1 MMIIK
6 LTLGQTERCL
16 QRLHQY
22 LDAHGPWEDAVFL
35 DLAGIKKINVCCN
48 RPGIGP
54 ILRRQLD
61 WSMCP
66 ACAAPDS
73 TLFLWEDEDL
83 SHFHQNIL
91 GLDLPL
97 EDDYLMLVTWDG
109 QRMSSFGGFS
119 TQDGFFSIWE
129 GDRQYYCV
137 QSLKPEELL
146 KIHLFAMNFSRL
158 ADTPASTLIHG
169 ACVGVDGKGVLLC
182 ARGGKGKSTLT
193 VSSLFQ
199 GFEYVSDDYLII
211 RKEVDKLLASPI
223 YSMTALSPQI
233 YSQLYDNLGPSRF
246 IGLNGRMNKYI
257 LDISGW
263 REQVRRNYPVK
274 ACLFPEIADVREPRI
289 VRCTPQEKGRAL
301 THIIHS
307 TIEQMQEQGNTYAVR
322 KLLGMLSGLDFYRI
336 ILSPDLLRNV
346 ECLRSFIKAL

>member
-1 MMIIK
+1 MIIK
-6 LTLGQTERCL
+6 LTTEQTELCL
-16 QRLHQY
+16 SRLHQY
-22 LDAHGPWEDAVFL
+22 LDAHGPWMDSVFL
-35 DLAGIKKINVCCN
+35 DLAGIKRIYVCCN

-66 ACAAPDS
+66 VCAAPDS

-91 GLDLPL
+91 GLNLPL

-137 QSLKPEELL
+137 QSMKPEELL

-233 YSQLYDNLGPSRF
+233 YSQLYDDLGPSRF

-274 ACLFPEIADVREPRI
+274 ACLFPEIADVREPQI
-289 VRCTPQEKGRAL
+289 MRCTPQEKGRAL

>member
-1 MMIIK
+1 MIIK
-6 LTLGQTERCL
+6 LTTEQTELCL
-16 QRLHQY
+16 SRLHQY
-22 LDAHGPWEDAVFL
+22 LDAHGPWMDSVFL
-35 DLAGIKKINVCCN
+35 DLAGIKRINVCCN

-66 ACAAPDS
+66 VCAAPDS

-91 GLDLPL
+91 GLNLPL

-137 QSLKPEELL
+137 QSMKPEELL

-158 ADTPASTLIHG
+158 ADTSSCSLIHG

-211 RKEVDKLLASPI
+211 CKEEDKLLASPI

-233 YSQLYDNLGPSRF
+233 YSRLYDDLGPSRF

-274 ACLFPEIADVREPRI
+274 ACLFPEIADVREPQI